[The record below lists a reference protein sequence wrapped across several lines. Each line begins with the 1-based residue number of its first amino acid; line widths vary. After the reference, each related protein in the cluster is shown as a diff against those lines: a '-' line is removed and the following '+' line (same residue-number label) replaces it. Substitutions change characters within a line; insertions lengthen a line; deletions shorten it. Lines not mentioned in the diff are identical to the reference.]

1 MTRNPINATPSR
13 ATQNGYAIRA
23 FREKAGLSVQWLADA
38 ANVSAPHLRNI
49 ENEHRNA
56 SNRHLALIARALDV
70 PDSALRRVASASV
83 EAAA

>member
-1 MTRNPINATPSR
+1 MTATPITATPSR

-38 ANVSAPHLRNI
+38 AAVSAPHLRNI
-49 ENEHRNA
+49 ENEHRNV

-70 PDSALRRVASASV
+70 PDAALRRVGSASAAD
-83 EAAA
+83 AA